1 MSAFLSFE
9 GTNTMKTTRMTAAG
23 VCAAA
28 AIVCSGF
35 PSLAPRSAAAAPAAQ
50 TPLTVEAVNAAQQA
64 WCDALLSIAKAHATG
79 GDYKSIA
86 VSVLSNTYNYDH
98 GIVLFNPT
106 LTFGEQ
112 TFRLDKEGAAAYF
125 IGGNPKYPNDDG
137 FALKP
142 WVGCRYTNAGDN
154 AGVLIDG
161 DFAATMGNVYLTD
174 AKGAETMVDKLFV
187 FRRGDDGKLRII
199 VHKSS
204 LPNPVPK

>member
-1 MSAFLSFE
+1 
-9 GTNTMKTTRMTAAG
+9 MKTTRMTAAS
-23 VCAAA
+23 VCAAV
-28 AIVCSGF
+28 AIVCGAF
-35 PSLAPRSAAAAPAAQ
+35 LSLPPQRAAASRASQ
-50 TPLTVEAVNAAQQA
+50 TALKVEDVNAAQQT
-64 WCDALLSIAKAHATG
+64 WCDALLSIAKAYATG

-86 VSVLSNTYNYDH
+86 VDVLSNIYNYDY

-142 WVGCRYTNAGDN
+142 WVACRYTNAGND
-154 AGVLIDG
+154 AGVLIEG
-161 DFAATMGNVYLTD
+161 DIAATMGNVYLTD
-174 AKGAETMVDKLFV
+174 NTGAETVVDKLFV

>member
-1 MSAFLSFE
+1 
-9 GTNTMKTTRMTAAG
+9 MKTTRMTVAG
-23 VCAAA
+23 VCTAV
-28 AIVCSGF
+28 AIVCGGF
-35 PSLAPRSAAAAPAAQ
+35 PSLAPKSATAAPAAQ
-50 TPLTVEAVNAAQQA
+50 TPLKVEDVNAAQQA

-86 VSVLSNTYNYDH
+86 VSVLSNNYNYDY

-125 IGGNPKYPNDDG
+125 IGGNPQYPNDDG

-174 AKGAETMVDKLFV
+174 DKGAETIVDKLFV

-199 VHKSS
+199 VHKSAI
-204 LPNPVPK
+204 PNPVPK

>member
-1 MSAFLSFE
+1 MYMYE
-9 GTNTMKTTRMTAAG
+9 GTMQFNRSTANA
-23 VCAAA
+23 VCAIAVA
-28 AIVCSGF
+28 FSF
-35 PSLAPRSAAAAPAAQ
+35 TPSLSITSAAAAPVERP
-50 TPLTVEAVNAAQQA
+50 PLKVEDVNAAQQA
-64 WCDALLSIAKAHATG
+64 WCDALLSIAKTHAAG
-79 GDYKSIA
+79 GDYKPIA
-86 VSVLSNTYNYDH
+86 VAVLSNIYNYDYS
-98 GIVLFNPT
+98 IVLFNPT

-142 WVGCRYTNAGDN
+142 WVGCRYTNAGN
-154 AGVLIDG
+154 NTGVLIDG

-174 AKGAETMVDKLFV
+174 ANGGETVVDKLFV

-204 LPNPVPK
+204 IPNPVPK